1 MNNNLNKNIIMTLK
15 EFKAILSDFDLET
28 THELREVLHD
38 HKHHKC
44 PKLVCNTCDNYK
56 ITLEKANK
64 RINELSD
71 EKDKLEK
78 DYGERINNLTEILN
92 NEDNSEKNKE
102 LEKEYNNKINKL
114 SEKITKYN
122 DFIINHETLV
132 ECNDIY
138 FKQIKAYEEEIN
150 ELKIMKKINYEN
162 LDIFN
167 EYGVN
172 GKDHLISILQ
182 IYNLVSYNH
191 KFDFIKELCD
201 IEHDIYM
208 KKYELISIKKE
219 IIKTKYIRSKC
230 KNKVNDLLPILKN
243 RTNIYKK
250 LSKDS
255 SELEK
260 EFDAW
265 YKLPICINC
274 EDEFGPNNPRYDI
287 KKYNLEKLCKKCI
300 IKEVEVI
307 LRSKKNMK
315 EIDKKY
321 INNMVINKLLSKTY
335 YDICF
340 FNDIYKYNLR
350 ERIDL
355 HDEQVLNYAGI
366 EVKNEF
372 DKYKLSNLCY
382 RSNKLISLFSD
393 RIDFINVSL
402 WDLARMGKLEFEAFC
417 NVLGEKVGYETVD
430 DVVNT
435 LSINNEKDP
444 EPPSDWEEDEDE
456 ENDYI
461 PQFDPDSDYDE

>member
-28 THELREVLHD
+28 THELRETLYD

-56 ITLEKANK
+56 ITLGKANR
-64 RINELSD
+64 RIGDLENEK
-71 EKDKLEK
+71 EILEK
-78 DYGERINNLTEILN
+78 NYSERITNLNEMLLN
-92 NEDNSEKNKE
+92 NVNDGDKSE
-102 LEKEYNNKINKL
+102 KL
-114 SEKITKYN
+114 SEEQ
-122 DFIINHETLV
+122 F
-132 ECNDIY
+132 
-138 FKQIKAYEEEIN
+138 
-150 ELKIMKKINYEN
+150 
-162 LDIFN
+162 DIFN

-182 IYNLVSYNH
+182 LYNLFSYNH
-191 KFDFIKELCD
+191 RFDFIKELYD
-201 IEHDIYM
+201 IKHDIYM

-230 KNKVNDLLPILKN
+230 KNKIKDLLPILKN
-243 RTNIYKK
+243 RTNIYIK
-250 LSKDS
+250 LSKES
-255 SELEK
+255 SDLEK

-340 FNDIYKYNLR
+340 FNDIYEYNLR

-402 WDLARMGKLEFEAFC
+402 WELARMGKLEFEAFC

-435 LSINNEKDP
+435 LSINNEEDP

-461 PQFDPDSDYDE
+461 PQFDPDSDYDDFEEKAKEADKKAIEELKDDE